1 MNSKKLSCGRKGDA
15 ARRGLLR
22 VFVRLDAPIERQPF
36 VLLAMVDE
44 QNLSAVN
51 DKNFGGKNQF
61 FVDMAVHVDI
71 NALGTP
77 PSDGSNV
84 EMNAPAA

>member
-1 MNSKKLSCGRKGDA
+1 
-15 ARRGLLR
+15 
-22 VFVRLDAPIERQPF
+22 
-36 VLLAMVDE
+36 MVDE